1 MSFNNPI
8 SHRHKKHFNLF
19 GHRRQKNS
27 NHLFWKI
34 AGGAALALVG
44 AGVIRSLPDIKRYIR
59 ISTM

>member
-1 MSFNNPI
+1 MRLNDLI
-8 SHRHKKHFNLF
+8 GHRRKNFTHLF
-19 GHRRQKNS
+19 GHRRKKDS
-27 NHLFWKI
+27 NHLLWKI